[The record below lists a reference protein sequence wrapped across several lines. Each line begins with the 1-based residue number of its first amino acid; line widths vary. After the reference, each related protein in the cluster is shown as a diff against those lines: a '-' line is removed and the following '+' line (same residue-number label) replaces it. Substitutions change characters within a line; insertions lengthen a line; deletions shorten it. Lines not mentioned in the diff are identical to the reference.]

1 MSLATRCPACGTTFK
16 VVRDQLRISD
26 GWVRCGR
33 CSNVFDG
40 AAHLHESPPP
50 PAASPEVPP
59 PVEATTPVPDP
70 TPAPTSSVSSSPV
83 PGGWVSS
90 SPPAEANDAALQPP
104 PTPTD
109 TPPPNG
115 PEAIAE
121 ITAEAPTRALADIDF
136 FSDALLRLSTE
147 TLPSGGYAASPPAP
161 PPTITDH
168 IPQPPRSQPVALEA
182 PSLSW
187 PAFTQYAP
195 VAAVPVIE
203 FPPDAVA
210 SDAAPAVLRNDDS
223 WSRLPSLHLG
233 EVPAAPQRDASG
245 DGTLPPP
252 PDADDAQFQ
261 KALRR
266 ARIKSLKIAR
276 ARAKG
281 NESETPAVVLTPSE
295 ATTEAAAIDAG
306 GPAASRAPSPM
317 SAMQASRSTRGA
329 RLDAATPTQ
338 RRSRWRRPLRVAALA
353 GLLLLLAAQVLHQE
367 RNAIVA
373 RQPSM
378 RPLFASACEWLG
390 CQLSALRQIA
400 DIRIDGASFA
410 REKSGEGYQFSF
422 TLRNLAS
429 IPLAMPAVELSLL
442 DTQERTVVRRVL
454 RPADYGAP
462 ATLAAHAERATLLP
476 VLVAGEDAAA
486 LPRVAGF
493 RLDAFYP

>member
-40 AAHLHESPPP
+40 AEHLHENLPPPESTSMPPHPAPAETPPPPVSPP
-50 PAASPEVPP
+50 PAAAPEVLP
-59 PVEATTPVPDP
+59 
-70 TPAPTSSVSSSPV
+70 PAPLAAADPEASSSLPQPV
-83 PGGWVSS
+83 
-90 SPPAEANDAALQPP
+90 
-104 PTPTD
+104 
-109 TPPPNG
+109 TPPLESQAVG
-115 PEAIAE
+115 
-121 ITAEAPTRALADIDF
+121 EAPVGALADVDF
-136 FSDALLRLSTE
+136 FSDALLR
-147 TLPSGGYAASPPAP
+147 PSAEAPPSSGYAASPLAP
-161 PPTITDH
+161 PPAITDH

-182 PSLSW
+182 PSLGW

-195 VAAVPVIE
+195 VKAVPVIE
-203 FPPDAVA
+203 FPPEAVV
-210 SDAAPAVLRNDDS
+210 SDPPHAALRHDDS

-233 EVPAAPQRDASG
+233 EVPEAPRAGGRDG
-245 DGTLPPP
+245 EPMPPP
-252 PDADDAQFQ
+252 VDPDDAQFQ

-276 ARAKG
+276 ARAKAKEG
-281 NESETPAVVLTPSE
+281 ETPVVVLTPSE
-295 ATTEAAAIDAG
+295 TSVEPAAIDAG
-306 GPAASRAPSPM
+306 GPSALRTSSPASASPVSRTTR
-317 SAMQASRSTRGA
+317 SAQ
-329 RLDAATPTQ
+329 LDAARPAQ
-338 RRSRWRRPLRVAALA
+338 HRLRWRRPLRVAALVTLV
-353 GLLLLLAAQVLHQE
+353 LLLVAQVLHQE

-373 RQPSM
+373 RQPSL
-378 RPLFASACEWLG
+378 RPAFASACEWLG

-400 DIRIDGASFA
+400 GIRIDGASFA

-454 RPADYGAP
+454 QPTDYGAP
-462 ATLAAHAERATLLP
+462 ATLPAHAERATLLS
-476 VLVAGEDAAA
+476 VLLAGDDAAA